1 MSKLKQKRVIDARI
15 WKTGN
20 SYVITIP
27 LTIIEKLKLNVGDKV
42 EIILSK

>member
-1 MSKLKQKRVIDARI
+1 MKRVFDTIL

-27 LTIIEKLKLNVGDKV
+27 KNIIKKWKLKEGEEL
-42 EIILSK
+42 EMIIKKD

>member
-1 MSKLKQKRVIDARI
+1 MRREIDTKL

-27 LTIIEKLKLNVGDKV
+27 KNIIKRWRLKEGEELNIVIK
-42 EIILSK
+42 KN

>member
-1 MSKLKQKRVIDARI
+1 MKRETDTKL

-27 LTIIEKLKLNVGDKV
+27 KKIIKKWKLKEGEEL
-42 EIILSK
+42 EIIIKKN